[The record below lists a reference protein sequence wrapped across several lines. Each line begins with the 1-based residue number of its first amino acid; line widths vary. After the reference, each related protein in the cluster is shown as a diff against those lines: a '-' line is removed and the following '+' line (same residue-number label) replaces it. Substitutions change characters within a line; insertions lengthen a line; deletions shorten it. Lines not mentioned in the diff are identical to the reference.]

1 MQVKTVG
8 TWKDIRTCCKKGK
21 QVQNFRQKGEQGK
34 RNLGKK
40 LRPQVQSPFSIS
52 CVDDAF

>member
-8 TWKDIRTCCKKGK
+8 TWKDIRICCKKGK

-34 RNLGKK
+34 RNLGKN
-40 LRPQVQSPFSIS
+40 
-52 CVDDAF
+52 